1 MPDPTLRDAYL
12 ERLDEALPLPEA
24 ERAATVEEIAAHVEM
39 AADALLD
46 RGVPA
51 EVAVRQVLERLG
63 PPERLAD
70 DIAASHRQPG
80 HVLAA
85 AGAALR
91 VSLVTTFQAFVL
103 AWAAVFVLALLFGLA
118 VAGIRGLVGAEFLHM
133 DWSPWLDGLLPAL
146 VGGVIAFAV
155 GRALAA
161 PVARAARRQPA
172 QVRLPLLLIG
182 LSVFTIIGLTAV
194 EARWT
199 LWTAALMV
207 ALPAWFA
214 LGMTRPGVA
223 PAWPVAPRWS
233 LALVAMLVII
243 PTSVIFLLGGVS
255 SSASDGVTTSREYD
269 PNEEYASV
277 GPFVNLERPPI
288 AFSGDGSSSTGPWQG
303 PGPLLI
309 ERAGTIGPGFAQEW
323 TSVRLEVWPGPESD
337 LNGSALDPAATEPL
351 ATAPMTIDGR
361 RISGQVRLEPRPER
375 ELYYVGIT
383 GLDAAGERWQLS
395 WPGIEHWQ
403 WRGTPLER
411 FLAALP

>member
-1 MPDPTLRDAYL
+1 VPDPTLRDAYL
-12 ERLDEALPLPEA
+12 ERLDEALPLPDA
-24 ERAATVEEIAAHVEM
+24 ERAATVEEIAAHVGM
-39 AADALLD
+39 AADALVE

-51 EVAVRQVLERLG
+51 EIAERQVLERLG

-85 AGAALR
+85 AGTALR

-118 VAGIRGLVGAEFLHM
+118 VAGIRRLAGAAFLQM

-146 VGGVIAFAV
+146 VGGLIAFAV
-155 GRALAA
+155 GRAVVA

-182 LSVFTIIGLTAV
+182 LCVTTIIGLTAV

-199 LWTAALMV
+199 LWTAALMTT
-207 ALPAWFA
+207 LPAWFA
-214 LGMTRPGVA
+214 LGVTRPGVA
-223 PAWPVAPRWS
+223 PAWPAAPRWS
-233 LALVAMLVII
+233 LALVAMLLII
-243 PTSVIFLLGGVS
+243 STSMVVLVGGMS
-255 SSASDGVTTSREYD
+255 WSTRDGITSRAYD
-269 PNEEYASV
+269 PNDEYASV
-277 GPFVNLERPPI
+277 GPFVSLEHPPI
-288 AFSGDGSSSTGPWQG
+288 AFSGDGSSSTGPRQG

-309 ERAGTIGPGFAQEW
+309 ERTGTIGPGFAQEW
-323 TSVRLEVWPGPESD
+323 TGVRLEVWSGPASD
-337 LNGSALDPAATEPL
+337 VNGSVLDPAATEPL
-351 ATAPMTIDGR
+351 ATAPMIIDGR
-361 RISGQVRLEPRPER
+361 RISGQVRLEPRPDR
-375 ELYYVGIT
+375 ELYYVGVT

-411 FLAALP
+411 FFAAWR